1 MFFFLSSL
9 FELFTTW
16 LKYGLNFLR
25 APFKFKRVEI
35 SIIIKKY
42 EYFDEKSKESIFA
55 QLIILNERRK
65 SRKLFEL
72 FSIETKIILHQFRTF
87 SCESARAPWAPPSS
101 ENKRWLTCFT
111 KCLWFN
117 IYYNS
122 MAFKANV
129 CLILREWEKTE
140 RKLCVSTAA
149 ALTLERI
156 WFNNVIC
163 LTRCRHSALLHIIF
177 YFFLKSYPSV
187 SFGTLML
194 LPIIWLVPREILL
207 FHNCLSPPVPKPS
220 SSTFYLSLLLC
231 YFSIIR
237 LSLPPLDMRDRSSLS
252 SVSECCW
259 TSFSSLKHRPNRLEP
274 ATHFTWSKK
283 LSSSIAPESCGSRSS
298 SLISNDHKN
307 IIKFRVVNEKKTV
320 FSLFSLSS
328 LDRLESDK

>member
-1 MFFFLSSL
+1 MNISEKLRKKVNFHVFSFLPCLNSSQPG
-9 FELFTTW
+9 W
-16 LKYGLNFLR
+16 NMVWISC

-163 LTRCRHSALLHIIF
+163 LIRCRHSAPLHIIF

-187 SFGTLML
+187 SFGTLM
-194 LPIIWLVPREILL
+194 
-207 FHNCLSPPVPKPS
+207 CCPS
-220 SSTFYLSLLLC
+220 SGWCRGRSC
-231 YFSIIR
+231 YFIIA
-237 LSLPPLDMRDRSSLS
+237 SLHRSPSLVLPLFISHSCYVISLS
-252 SVSECCW
+252 SVYRCRHSICVI
-259 TSFSSLKHRPNRLEP
+259 
-274 ATHFTWSKK
+274 ATLFQCQ
-283 LSSSIAPESCGSRSS
+283 LSVVELLFLLWNIVQIALSPQ
-298 SLISNDHKN
+298 LISPGRKN
-307 IIKFRVVNEKKTV
+307 WARQSHPSHVDRAAVHWYRMTIKI
-320 FSLFSLSS
+320 
-328 LDRLESDK
+328 